1 MEGFKNLLHR
11 VQAVGRDP
19 RYEHSTL
26 EVITAHYRWIMS
38 KSTLRYLRASLN
50 VARQSMVAFTN
61 IRVLGKLNEELAY
74 LRSALASP
82 DKRHNIELRHGVTLE
97 ERIEIV
103 KMKT

>member
-1 MEGFKNLLHR
+1 MEGFRNLLHR

-19 RYEHSTL
+19 GCEHSTID
-26 EVITAHYRWIMS
+26 VITAHYRWIMS

-74 LRSALASP
+74 LQSALASSTE
-82 DKRHNIELRHGVTLE
+82 RQSIELRHGVKLE
-97 ERIEIV
+97 ERIQIV
-103 KMKT
+103 QMKT